1 MNRTTTLKSHY
12 YYDEAIFAK
21 EVECIFKEEW
31 LWVARTEQLSKQGDF
46 ITTDVAQFPIV
57 LVRGKDNILRAFHN
71 ICRHRASKVELRKS
85 GNCKQLVCP
94 YHGWRYSLQGQLS
107 NPPKFHGSDSFD
119 HNDHSLYPVNI
130 EEKYGLVF
138 INLSSQPKSL
148 IEWLGPFNN
157 VVGDQYSDDFLFH
170 NELKFD
176 VHANWKT
183 YVDNYQEGY
192 HIPSVH
198 PQLNRDVIWEEYE
211 LLNSHD
217 CSIHSVPE
225 KGGSDQPGS
234 FGWHFPNFIFNI
246 YGRGI
251 VYQRIEPL
259 RPKWCRVIYN
269 LFRPPDISYDDFE
282 NNEGKYQL
290 EVSLEDQELIPEI
303 QHNLQTG
310 IYTSG
315 PLSTKYETGV
325 AYFHDLIINK
335 LNRELNNDSNNRGDR

>member
-1 MNRTTTLKSHY
+1 MKIRFL
-12 YYDEAIFAK
+12 
-21 EVECIFKEEW
+21 
-31 LWVARTEQLSKQGDF
+31 GM
-46 ITTDVAQFPIV
+46 
-57 LVRGKDNILRAFHN
+57 AF
-71 ICRHRASKVELRKS
+71 
-85 GNCKQLVCP
+85 
-94 YHGWRYSLQGQLS
+94 
-107 NPPKFHGSDSFD
+107 
-119 HNDHSLYPVNI
+119 

-176 VHANWKT
+176 EHANWKT

-198 PQLNRDVIWEEYE
+198 SQLNKDVLWEEYQ
-211 LLNSHD
+211 LVNND
-217 CSIHSVPE
+217 NCSIHSVPE
-225 KGGSDQPGS
+225 RAGSNQPGS

-259 RPKWCRVIYN
+259 KPKWCRVVYN
-269 LFRPPDISYDDFE
+269 LFRPCNISYDDFE

-290 EVSLEDQELIPEI
+290 EVSLEDQELVPEI
-303 QHNLQTG
+303 QQNLQAG
-310 IYTSG
+310 VYTSG
-315 PLSTKYETGV
+315 PLSKKYETGV

-335 LNRELNNDSNNRGDR
+335 LNMEQ